1 MIEPPRYQ
9 LLGTIASGGMA
20 EVLLAR
26 THGPNGFERLLA
38 VKRIRPELSGDPEHV
53 RMFLDE
59 ARNAARLVHH
69 NIVHVIDVDLRD
81 GAVFYAMEYLHGQTL
96 ASVMK
101 RIGAMPVDAA
111 IGIAIGIAAG
121 LHHAHE
127 RASSIVHRDVAP
139 SNVIVTY
146 DGNVKLIDF
155 GIAKATENLSRT
167 AFGVFKGRLGYSSPE
182 QVRCELVDRRSDVYS
197 LGLVLYELATGRPAF
212 ATTNESVLI
221 DQMADATISPPSGI
235 DPALQRII
243 MRAVAKAP
251 RDRYPTADAMQLEL
265 EAFAHGSELN
275 LSAMALSRLMTERFA
290 EELAPW
296 QAAQATGVT
305 LEKYMT
311 LTIGD
316 LMPIHER
323 ETWSRE
329 RGTTA
334 EAITVDRKTSVQ
346 RRGQRPARAVGRRLE
361 IAALIGLF
369 GVAYLLARLFIS

>member
-1 MIEPPRYQ
+1 MVEPPRYQ

-26 THGPNGFERLLA
+26 TRGPNGFERLLA

-69 NIVHVIDVDLRD
+69 NIVQVIDVDLRD

-96 ASVMK
+96 DNVMK
-101 RIGAMPVDAA
+101 RVGALPRGAA
-111 IGIAIGIAAG
+111 IAIAIGIAAG
-121 LHHAHE
+121 LHYAHE
-127 RASSIVHRDVAP
+127 RASSIVHRDVSP

-155 GIAKATENLSRT
+155 GIAKANENLSRT

-182 QVRCELVDRRSDVYS
+182 QVRCELVDRRSDIYS

-212 ATTNESVLI
+212 ATTNESELI
-221 DQMADATISPPSGI
+221 DQMAEATIAAPNEI
-235 DPALQRII
+235 EPALQQII
-243 MRAVAKAP
+243 MRAVAKDP
-251 RDRYPTADAMQLEL
+251 RDRYPTADAMQLDL
-265 EAFAHGSELN
+265 EAFAQRSGLN

-305 LEKYMT
+305 LERYIT

-316 LMPIHER
+316 LLPLHER
-323 ETWSRE
+323 ETWSLE

-334 EAITVDRKTSVQ
+334 ESVTVDRETLVRQPTRKT
-346 RRGQRPARAVGRRLE
+346 ATRRLE
-361 IAALIGLF
+361 IAAMIGLF

>member
-1 MIEPPRYQ
+1 MVEPPRYQ

-26 THGPNGFERLLA
+26 TRGPNGFERLLA

-69 NIVHVIDVDLRD
+69 NIVQVIDVDLRD

-96 ASVMK
+96 DHLMK
-101 RIGAMPVDAA
+101 RVGTLPRDAA

-127 RASSIVHRDVAP
+127 RSSSIVHRDVAP

-182 QVRCELVDRRSDVYS
+182 QVRCEPVDRRSDIYS

-212 ATTNESVLI
+212 ATTNESELI
-221 DQMADATISPPSGI
+221 DQMADAKILPPHEI
-235 DPALQRII
+235 EPALQQII
-243 MRAVAKAP
+243 MRAVAKEP
-251 RDRYPTADAMQLEL
+251 RDRYPTADVMQLEL
-265 EAFAHGSELN
+265 EAFAHANGLN
-275 LSAMALSRLMTERFA
+275 LSAMALSRLMNERFA
-290 EELAPW
+290 EELEPW
-296 QAAQATGVT
+296 QAAQRTGVT
-305 LEKYMT
+305 LERYIT
-311 LTIGD
+311 LTLGD
-316 LMPIHER
+316 LLPLHDR
-323 ETWSRE
+323 ETWSRS
-329 RGTTA
+329 RGATA
-334 EAITVDRKTSVQ
+334 EAVTLEGKTIERATMVQPRRTRK
-346 RRGQRPARAVGRRLE
+346 RIE
-361 IAALIGLF
+361 IAAMLCLF
-369 GVAYLLARLFIS
+369 GVAYVLARWWIS

>member
-1 MIEPPRYQ
+1 MVEPPRYQ

-26 THGPNGFERLLA
+26 TSGPNGFERLLA

-69 NIVHVIDVDLRD
+69 NIVQVIDVDLRD

-96 ASVMK
+96 DAVMK
-101 RIGAMPVDAA
+101 RGALPRDAA
-111 IGIAIGIAAG
+111 IAIAIGIAAG

-182 QVRCELVDRRSDVYS
+182 QVRCELVDRRSDIYS

-212 ATTNESVLI
+212 ATTNESELV
-221 DQMADATISPPSGI
+221 DRMADAKLAPPTGVE
-235 DPALQRII
+235 PALQQII
-243 MRAVAKAP
+243 MRAVAKDP
-251 RDRYPTADAMQLEL
+251 GDRYPTADAMQLEL
-265 EAFAHGSELN
+265 EAFARANRLN
-275 LSAMALSRLMTERFA
+275 LSAMALSRVISERFA

-305 LEKYMT
+305 LERYIT

-316 LMPIHER
+316 LMPVHER
-323 ETWSRE
+323 ETWSLSRA
-329 RGTTA
+329 GTA
-334 EAITVDRKTSVQ
+334 EAVTVDRETLV
-346 RRGQRPARAVGRRLE
+346 RHRPAKSSIRRLE
-361 IAALIGLF
+361 IAAMIGLF
-369 GVAYLLARLFIS
+369 GAAYLLARLIIS